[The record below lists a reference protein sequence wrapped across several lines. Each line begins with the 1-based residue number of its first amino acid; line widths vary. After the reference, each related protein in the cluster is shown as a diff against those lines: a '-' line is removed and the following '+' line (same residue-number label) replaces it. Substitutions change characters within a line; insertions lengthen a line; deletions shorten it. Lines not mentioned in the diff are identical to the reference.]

1 MVHQPV
7 YTELTGGL
15 AGRGSEMFDT
25 KEKKSRPEVYIPL
38 DSYSALGERDERKQ
52 EKQDGWR

>member
-1 MVHQPV
+1 MVRQPV

-15 AGRGSEMFDT
+15 AGGGSEMFDT
-25 KEKKSRPEVYIPL
+25 KEKKKSRPEVYIPL

-52 EKQDGWR
+52 EKQDG

>member
-1 MVHQPV
+1 MVRQPV

-52 EKQDGWR
+52 EKQDG